1 MYIHVVEHKGRE
13 QSVLAAQLIGFMY
26 ESHCWVDGTD
36 AGYKACLWCEAISRE
51 DMKMDDTP
59 GGEPILCP
67 ENPITGG
74 ADFSE
79 FFPGMPKPTA
89 KEVAEEMTRDPRMK
103 RQLIK

>member
-36 AGYKACLWCEAISRE
+36 AGYKACLWCEAISRD

-59 GGEPILCP
+59 GGEPIMCHA
-67 ENPITGG
+67 NPLLDMSKGL
-74 ADFSE
+74 SE
-79 FFPGMPKPTA
+79 LFPGLPKLTA
-89 KEVAEEMTRDPRMK
+89 KEVAKATK
-103 RQLIK
+103 RKLIK